1 MVCRIEDWGSGGV
14 FITMR
19 LEEGCKIYCHCG
31 KLNCYYLK
39 RCHIFLSPDYFSH
52 LFDLIESMPQQ

>member
-39 RCHIFLSPDYFSH
+39 RCHTFLSSDYFCH
-52 LFDLIESMPQQ
+52 P